1 MRRTQK
7 PSAENLALITS
18 MLSVYWPDISA
29 TALLKAMDELDLDR
43 PLAVPRS
50 VTIAEAARE
59 LKVSERTVR
68 NMIRDGRLKSMKSG
82 KIVRV
87 TADSMRRLLADD
99 ETA

>member
-1 MRRTQK
+1 MRRLFAVLGAALGVAFAGYA
-7 PSAENLALITS
+7 AETHYL
-18 MLSVYWPDISA
+18 
-29 TALLKAMDELDLDR
+29 DELDLDR

-68 NMIRDGRLKSMKSG
+68 NMIRDGRLKGMKAG

-87 TADSMRRLLADD
+87 AADSLRRLLAD